1 MAVTLALC
9 LLLLMFLLGTP
20 IAFALFL
27 STFAY
32 FVIGADQ
39 PIALLIQRLAGGL
52 ESVSLLAIPFFIM
65 AGVFMNHS
73 GITVRLLNLAELCTR
88 RFHGGLAQSNV
99 LLSTFMGGL
108 SGSNIADAAM
118 NAKLLVPQM
127 NERGYPTAFSSV
139 VTASS
144 SLITA
149 TIPPGIALIV
159 YGYVNN
165 VSIGRLFLAG
175 VVPGLL
181 MAAVM
186 MGLVAFMCRR
196 RGYQPPRRDRV
207 SRSEWISVTRAG
219 LIALALPVLVIGGI
233 RIGVFTPTEAGAMA
247 VAYALIVGIFV
258 YREMRPANVALATRE
273 SLLSSVNVLFI
284 ICVASGFARFLTWE
298 QIPQTITQLLASGM
312 GSAVAFLLLAN
323 GLLLVLGMFLE
334 GNAVLIV
341 LSPLLAPVAAQ
352 FGIDPVHFGIIF
364 IFNAAIGTITPPLG
378 TVMFTTCSIT
388 GTRVPEFIRE
398 VLPFWVLLI
407 VMLLLVTFVPGISLL
422 LPGLVFG

>member
-1 MAVTLALC
+1 MAVSVALC
-9 LLLLMFLLGTP
+9 ALFLLFFVGTP

-27 STFAY
+27 STALY
-32 FVIGADQ
+32 FLIGANQ
-39 PIALLIQRLAGGL
+39 PMVMLIQRLTGGL
-52 ESVSLLAIPFFIM
+52 DSVSLLAIPFFIM

-88 RFHGGLAQSNV
+88 RFHGGLAQANV

-127 NERGYPTAFSSV
+127 SERGYPPPFSSA
-139 VTASS
+139 VTAAS
-144 SLITA
+144 SLVTS

-181 MAAVM
+181 MAALLMAMVSII
-186 MGLVAFMCRR
+186 CRR
-196 RGYQPPRRDRV
+196 RGYQPPRRERV
-207 SRSEWISVTRAG
+207 SRHEWISVTRAG
-219 LIALALPVLVIGGI
+219 IIALLLPVMVIGGI

-247 VAYALIVGIFV
+247 VAYALIVGLFV
-258 YREMRPANVALATRE
+258 YREMTPSTVAKATSE
-273 SLLSSVNVLFI
+273 SLLAAVNVLFI

-298 QIPQTITQLLASGM
+298 QVPQAVTTLLSSQVAS
-312 GSAVAFLLLAN
+312 AAAFLLVAN
-323 GLLLVLGMFLE
+323 LILLVLGMFLE
-334 GNAVLIV
+334 GNAILIV

-352 FGIDPVHFGIIF
+352 FGVDPVHFGIVF
-364 IFNAAIGTITPPLG
+364 ILNATIGTITPPLG

-388 GTRVPEFIRE
+388 GVKVPDFIRA
-398 VLPFWVLLI
+398 VMPFWLLLLA
-407 VMLLLVTFVPGISLL
+407 VLLLVTYVPALTL
-422 LPGLVFG
+422 ALPNWVF

>member
-1 MAVTLALC
+1 MAVLAALGA
-9 LLLLMFLLGTP
+9 LLVLFFMGTP
-20 IAFALFL
+20 VAFALFL
-27 STFAY
+27 STFLY
-32 FVIGADQ
+32 FLIGAEQ
-39 PIALLIQRLAGGL
+39 PLVLLIQRLAGGL

-65 AGVFMNHS
+65 AGVFMNYS
-73 GITVRLLNLAELCTR
+73 GITTRLLNLAELCTR

-127 NERGYPTAFSSV
+127 NARGYPTPFSAAI
-139 VTASS
+139 TAAS
-144 SLITA
+144 SLITS
-149 TIPPGIALIV
+149 TIPPGIALII

-165 VSIGRLFLAG
+165 VSIGRLFMAG
-175 VVPGLL
+175 VVPGIG
-181 MAAVM
+181 MALAMMVM
-186 MGLVAFMCRR
+186 VSIMCRR
-196 RGYQPPRRDRV
+196 HGYQPPRRERV
-207 SRSEWISVTRAG
+207 SRHEWISVTRAG

-247 VAYALIVGIFV
+247 VAYALIVGVFV
-258 YREMRPANVALATRE
+258 YRELRPATIALATRE
-273 SLLSSVNVLFI
+273 SLLSAVNVLFI

-298 QIPQTITQLLASGM
+298 QVPQTITTFLSAEVS
-312 GSAVAFLLLAN
+312 SAVAFLLLAN
-323 GLLLVLGMFLE
+323 AILLVLGMFLE
-334 GNAVLIV
+334 GNAILIV

-388 GTRVPEFIRE
+388 GVKLPDFIRA
-398 VLPFWVLLI
+398 VVPFWLLLI
-407 VMLLLVTFVPGISLL
+407 AMLLLVTFIPALSLA
-422 LPGLVFG
+422 LPAMVF